1 MVFVQSF
8 GEGKGRSPWLLNLD
22 AGFDLLEAL
31 DVLLVGQDL
40 GIWRVYLHLLGDH
53 LVGFGELPHFE
64 NNIFYL

>member
-1 MVFVQSF
+1 M
-8 GEGKGRSPWLLNLD
+8 LHLD
-22 AGFDLLEAL
+22 SGLDLLEAL

-40 GIWRVYLHLLGDH
+40 SFWDWYLHLLGDH

>member
-1 MVFVQSF
+1 M
-8 GEGKGRSPWLLNLD
+8 LNLD

>member
-1 MVFVQSF
+1 MVFVQPF
-8 GEGKGRSPWLLNLD
+8 GEGKRRSPWLLHLD
-22 AGFDLLEAL
+22 SGLDLLEAL

-40 GIWRVYLHLLGDH
+40 SFWDWYLHLLGDH